1 MESTDKGE
9 MLSTYKKKDRSS
21 SWIRDGEDELE
32 LSNSEFLSIDQD
44 QEKLQELMK
53 EKDKIIQ
60 ERDQEKN

>member
-21 SWIRDGEDELE
+21 SRIRDGEDELE

-44 QEKLQELMK
+44 
-53 EKDKIIQ
+53 
-60 ERDQEKN
+60 